1 MLKPINIITGA
12 ATGMLAAAAL
22 TACSDTDAPSLAEQ
36 EVWMTIDVSRRGAD
50 TDSRL
55 THAEGTPGLDAN
67 WEPGDYIYV
76 FDNSGSRYLGRIDWQ
91 QEVTN
96 TATENVATFAGKL
109 TDVNDGEGQTFVLYY
124 VGKDSKGT
132 RRTLT
137 TDHGISIDMSS
148 QAGSFESMAW
158 NDIMS
163 AGPMVDVADGVVT
176 PRAAAINMG
185 HLNSFAHFA
194 TNLPADTRVTI
205 STTNGLT
212 PEFNIIS
219 GTGYRFNLTPAAVT
233 ATVQAD
239 GHLYVTLPNPGRI
252 SNQAI
257 TFTASNGATAT
268 LKAAAL
274 SAGNYYRAGWS
285 ADGGSEG
292 ITLEFTG
299 GETPDYPGYENED
312 PRNPLHK
319 FAKFNLTRTG
329 DGEVTNR
336 FVDSETENGAL
347 YQWGRNYGFEDIPH
361 NHSSMESLTDFIN
374 WEDAFGELTS
384 EGNQRYW
391 DFYTY
396 SASGAT
402 YYTLT
407 GGIRIGYIYMN
418 FDEAKTYNSI
428 SDLQAHPTKY
438 FMDARYNNG
447 EYVGNLGGYLFS
459 TCNPD
464 YWVWSGGG
472 NSWTE
477 RATACG
483 YDNSNPCPEGW
494 RMPTKADFE
503 AIAPYETAIKDKQ
516 NLSTLLR
523 EWTPELRVTSDGIKY
538 VVKWIYRNTYLEV
551 KAIVV
556 DNNFTKSQIS
566 DIIWENNPDIV
577 TRNFPFT
584 GGIRAC
590 GGYDGLE
597 RVDVAF
603 PYHMGVPDWG
613 YLDYGSVGCSGNV
626 NDGMAGYWMEDKG
639 YVFRF
644 TASERTGAETSYL
657 EIETASPVMGYAI
670 RPVMDIP

>member
-1 MLKPINIITGA
+1 MLKPIKTITWA
-12 ATGMLAAAAL
+12 ATGMLAAAL
-22 TACSDTDAPSLAEQ
+22 TACSDTDAPSLAGQ

-55 THAEGTPGLDAN
+55 THTEVANGLDAN

-96 TATENVATFAGKL
+96 TSTENVATFAGKL
-109 TDVNDGEGQTFVLYY
+109 TDVNDGKGQTFVLYY

-148 QAGSFESMAW
+148 QAGTFESMAW

-176 PRAAAINMG
+176 PRANAINLG

-194 TNLPADTRVTI
+194 TNLPAATRVTI
-205 STTNGLT
+205 TTTNGLT
-212 PEFNIIS
+212 PEFNIIP

-252 SNQAI
+252 SNKAI

-347 YQWGRNYGFEDIPH
+347 YQWGRNYGFEDTFGFYEGTIYD
-361 NHSSMESLTDFIN
+361 NGVNEYNNFL
-374 WEDAFGELTS
+374 DALGS
-384 EGNQRYW
+384 HVDRN
-391 DFYTY
+391 
-396 SASGAT
+396 
-402 YYTLT
+402 
-407 GGIRIGYIYMN
+407 GIRI
-418 FDEAKTYNSI
+418 FDYYVYNYDPWGSVIATGTGGKTADPAGIGMQIMVDYDQPKLYSSVNDI
-428 SDLQAHPTKY
+428 TANPTK
-438 FMDARYNNG
+438 FFLPG
-447 EYVGNLGGYLFS
+447 FLEIE
-459 TCNPD
+459 D
-464 YWVWSGGG
+464 YWATSFENGG
-472 NSWTE
+472 STWTE
-477 RATACG
+477 RAKKCG
-483 YDNSNPCPEGW
+483 YEKGNPCPDKW
-494 RMPTKADFE
+494 RLPTKDDWAE
-503 AIAPYETAIKDKQ
+503 IAPETNIKGEYRESLTSLINDKPVKRK
-516 NLSTLLR
+516 TK
-523 EWTPELRVTSDGIKY
+523 DGIFY
-538 VVKWIYRNTYLEV
+538 VIRWTDKSTYLEIQ
-551 KAIVV
+551 AIVV
-556 DNNFTKSQIS
+556 DENTSATS
-566 DIIWENNPDIV
+566 IIWENNTAVV
-577 TRNFPFT
+577 TRIFPFT
-584 GGIRAC
+584 GQIREERWASSSYYDIVRPTHWGETDGNPYAPMYIIGPGGCHNDEIGSYWGADGSAFIFQELFVNTKNQYKSSFLGISTNSNKAN
-590 GGYDGLE
+590 
-597 RVDVAF
+597 A
-603 PYHMGVPDWG
+603 
-613 YLDYGSVGCSGNV
+613 
-626 NDGMAGYWMEDKG
+626 
-639 YVFRF
+639 
-644 TASERTGAETSYL
+644 
-657 EIETASPVMGYAI
+657 YAI